1 VNLSIAAIIGIVVG
15 LAIVTYSL
23 VKAAS
28 RKPPTLV
35 IISTALLGLALVAA
49 WIAAP
54 DRGDTLLPLLGTAL
68 GALAAG
74 VSATFGSHKDGD

>member
-1 VNLSIAAIIGIVVG
+1 MNLSIAAIVGLVVG
-15 LAIVTYSL
+15 LAVVTYSL

-54 DRGDTLLPLLGTAL
+54 DRGDALLPLLGTAL

-74 VSATFGSHKDGD
+74 VSATFRGGDE